1 MENNIKLDTLTRDL
15 YQKLNSLYSNS
26 YLVFSLN
33 PTRHTI
39 KDHMTLIFR
48 GTYVN
53 TEIVDNLFTHREH
66 VFLKLIA
73 LGFTDI
79 TINIFDTEYSGLSND
94 DEVKTE
100 YINLSNYSEDSDHFL
115 INEYSQI
122 TDGFLQNLN
131 DCKIRIRYFNVNE
144 LSNEY
149 SFNPG
154 SYDSLIDGTQFY
166 IVKNINWD
174 SVKKLFFLGK
184 KDVSAGVPSNRQW
197 ITTQD
202 LQTSML
208 IYQWFIINHLGEK

>member
-1 MENNIKLDTLTRDL
+1 M
-15 YQKLNSLYSNS
+15 
-26 YLVFSLN
+26 
-33 PTRHTI
+33 
-39 KDHMTLIFR
+39 
-48 GTYVN
+48 
-53 TEIVDNLFTHREH
+53 
-66 VFLKLIA
+66 
-73 LGFTDI
+73 
-79 TINIFDTEYSGLSND
+79 
-94 DEVKTE
+94 
-100 YINLSNYSEDSDHFL
+100 
-115 INEYSQI
+115 
-122 TDGFLQNLN
+122 
-131 DCKIRIRYFNVNE
+131 NE

-174 SVKKLFFLGK
+174 SIKKLFFLGK